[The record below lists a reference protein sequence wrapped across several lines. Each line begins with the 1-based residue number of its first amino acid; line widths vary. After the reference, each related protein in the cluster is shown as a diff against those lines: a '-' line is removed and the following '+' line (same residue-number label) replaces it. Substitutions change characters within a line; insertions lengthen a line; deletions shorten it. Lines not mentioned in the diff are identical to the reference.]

1 MAEAAETAPETPAKK
16 SKKPLLI
23 GLALM
28 LAAAGGGFYVTSSGL
43 LPGHGK
49 QVDSAAPEPLPD
61 VAYVPVEPLV
71 ISLGDGS
78 PRRYLHFSA
87 QIEVGAAH
95 VEEVTH
101 IMPRVMDVLNSYL
114 RAVDAR
120 DLEAPGALVKLRAQL
135 LRRIRMV
142 AGEARV
148 HDLLVTEFV
157 IN

>member
-1 MAEAAETAPETPAKK
+1 MSRTLD
-16 SKKPLLI
+16 SHLR
-23 GLALM
+23 
-28 LAAAGGGFYVTSSGL
+28 GL
-43 LPGHGK
+43 LSQIEQDGLTK
-49 QVDSAAPEPLPD
+49 RER
-61 VAYVPVEPLV
+61 V
-71 ISLGDGS
+71 IHSTQ
-78 PRRYLHFSA
+78 SA